1 MNYKKI
7 LDEKDKKIS
16 RIDEFIDFLRKNFKE
31 LDKYNQL
38 VALLNKEKKLYL
50 KLGEK
55 DSNDFTKELKDI
67 GYQISLKI
75 LEIKNNK
82 INVIHEINSE
92 DKKKI
97 LESDKLL
104 DENIPNIKKNYV
116 INLKI
121 FFLIHFVIIKIP

>member
-1 MNYKKI
+1 M
-7 LDEKDKKIS
+7 
-16 RIDEFIDFLRKNFKE
+16 
-31 LDKYNQL
+31 
-38 VALLNKEKKLYL
+38 

-55 DSNDFTKELKDI
+55 DPNDFTKELKDI

-97 LESDKLL
+97 L
-104 DENIPNIKKNYV
+104 
-116 INLKI
+116 
-121 FFLIHFVIIKIP
+121 

>member
-7 LDEKDKKIS
+7 LDEKDKNIS

-104 DENIPNIKKNYV
+104 DENIPNIKKELCN
-116 INLKI
+116 
-121 FFLIHFVIIKIP
+121 